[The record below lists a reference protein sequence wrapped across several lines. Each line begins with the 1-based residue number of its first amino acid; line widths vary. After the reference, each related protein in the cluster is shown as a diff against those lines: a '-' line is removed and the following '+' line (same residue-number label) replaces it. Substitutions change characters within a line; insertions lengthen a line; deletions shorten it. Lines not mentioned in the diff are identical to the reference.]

1 MKVALSLML
10 SLFLTATVSFVFP
23 ITVILLLLGL
33 SFLIGFI
40 PNLLALGDSI
50 RSAVIEFLLVFGN
63 GKPFMGIVTLG
74 CTSTIAGILFDIFN
88 FYRYQSLRDS

>member
-23 ITVILLLLGL
+23 ITLILLLLGF
-33 SFLIGFI
+33 SFLISFV

-63 GKPFMGIVTLG
+63 GKPFVGMVTLG
-74 CTSTIAGILFDIFN
+74 CTSTIAGIIFDIFN